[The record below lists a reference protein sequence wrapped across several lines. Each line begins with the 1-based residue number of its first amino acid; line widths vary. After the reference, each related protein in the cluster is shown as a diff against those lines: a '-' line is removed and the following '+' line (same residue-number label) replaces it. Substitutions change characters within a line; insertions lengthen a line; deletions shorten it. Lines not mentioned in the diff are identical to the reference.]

1 MIECSYVTA
10 EEPSPQLLS
19 LMTKA
24 ELMAAC
30 SSEAHRLAT
39 VLKALDRALAEGLD
53 DGEPPGKVLQSMD
66 LVCQEADGLAAVLQ
80 YLVADRSEDALV
92 DQEGLMSMVKLRA
105 QRERLQAALRPDPLV
120 GALVP

>member
-1 MIECSYVTA
+1 
-10 EEPSPQLLS
+10 
-19 LMTKA
+19 
-24 ELMAAC
+24 
-30 SSEAHRLAT
+30 
-39 VLKALDRALAEGLD
+39 
-53 DGEPPGKVLQSMD
+53 
-66 LVCQEADGLAAVLQ
+66 VCQEADGLAAVLQ